1 MSTKL
6 TILKGFLLEDM
17 FHWLI
22 FIVDFLVPCS
32 SLHYIQSNLCCYR
45 FSSSWRWHSVC
56 VDSGE

>member
-22 FIVDFLVPCS
+22 FIVDFFSCALQQFA
-32 SLHYIQSNLCCYR
+32 LHSK
-45 FSSSWRWHSVC
+45 
-56 VDSGE
+56 